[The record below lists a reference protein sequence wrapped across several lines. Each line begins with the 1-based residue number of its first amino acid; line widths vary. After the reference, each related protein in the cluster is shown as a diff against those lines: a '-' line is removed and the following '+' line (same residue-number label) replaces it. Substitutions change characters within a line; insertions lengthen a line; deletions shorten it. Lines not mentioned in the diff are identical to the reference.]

1 MVWSEQRDLTL
12 LKEIAAEGVL
22 TKKEK
27 SRERGSG
34 WQTAAE
40 NLCPVFN
47 IELSSRSVRDHYS
60 MLSRKH
66 KTRLAREER
75 ATGEGG
81 EELTEKEALLEELMQ
96 IEEETEIQMGE
107 EMVLRKET
115 AEMEKAKGLEM
126 RERAMECYG
135 ETRKRVLEHLGK
147 EKKPQKRRKSGEM
160 FDWLNKRVEVE
171 MENKEKE
178 RRERQEEREVW
189 QQQLYLQQQQQQQQ
203 FSMLQQQMM
212 AMMHQ
217 QQQQTQA
224 MFELLRQGRE

>member
-1 MVWSEQRDLTL
+1 M
-12 LKEIAAEGVL
+12 KEIAAEGVL

-34 WQTAAE
+34 WQTVAE

-107 EMVLRKET
+107 EMVLRKQT
-115 AEMEKAKGLEM
+115 AEMEKGLEM

-178 RRERQEEREVW
+178 RREQQQDREVW
-189 QQQLYLQQQQQQQQ
+189 QQQLYIQQQQQQ
-203 FSMLQQQMM
+203 FSMLQQQIM

>member
-1 MVWSEQRDLTL
+1 MAWSEQRDLML

-34 WQTAAE
+34 WQTVAE

-47 IELSSRSVRDHYS
+47 IELSSRSARDHYS

-66 KTRLAREER
+66 NARLARKER

-81 EELTEKEALLEELMQ
+81 EELTEKE
-96 IEEETEIQMGE
+96 ETEIQMGE
-107 EMVLRKET
+107 EIVLRKET

-126 RERAMECYG
+126 QERAMECYG
-135 ETRKRVLEHLGK
+135 ETRKRLLDHLGK
-147 EKKPQKRRKSGEM
+147 EKKLKKKRKSSEI
-160 FDWLNKRVEVE
+160 FDWLIKRVEVE

-178 RRERQEEREVW
+178 RRERQEEREV
-189 QQQLYLQQQQQQQQ
+189 LQQQ
-203 FSMLQQQMM
+203 FSILQQQMM

-224 MFELLRQGRE
+224 MFELLRLGTE

>member
-1 MVWSEQRDLTL
+1 
-12 LKEIAAEGVL
+12 
-22 TKKEK
+22 
-27 SRERGSG
+27 
-34 WQTAAE
+34 
-40 NLCPVFN
+40 
-47 IELSSRSVRDHYS
+47 

-75 ATGEGG
+75 ATGKGG

-135 ETRKRVLEHLGK
+135 ETRKRVLEHYGK
-147 EKKPQKRRKSGEM
+147 ETKPQKRRKSGEM